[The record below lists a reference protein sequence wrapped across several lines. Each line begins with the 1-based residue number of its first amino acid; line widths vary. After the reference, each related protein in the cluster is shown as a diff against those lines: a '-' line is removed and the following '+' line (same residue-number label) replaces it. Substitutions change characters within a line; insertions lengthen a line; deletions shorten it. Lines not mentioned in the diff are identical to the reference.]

1 MQKTKI
7 YKDSYQLMICIFHRT
22 KSFPKFYRP
31 TLGRRLE
38 ENSLDLTQFIAH
50 ALMLPVA
57 EKSTGQSLDENSSRA
72 GVQRKTV
79 LLKASLVLDQMRVL
93 FNLSKDLQILPVA
106 GFEELTIQS
115 QEVGRELGGLIK
127 FTKQN
132 IK

>member
-1 MQKTKI
+1 
-7 YKDSYQLMICIFHRT
+7 MICIFNRT

-50 ALMLPVA
+50 ALMLPVGD
-57 EKSTGQSLDENSSRA
+57 KTSNSQFVS
-72 GVQRKTV
+72 QRKTV

-106 GFEELTIQS
+106 GFEELTVQS
-115 QEVGRELGGLIK
+115 REVGRELGGLIK
-127 FTKQN
+127 YSKSNLKEDFLK
-132 IK
+132 